1 MRDCVNEL
9 KRTSE
14 IVLRLLREDILTRKD
29 DNYLIKRV
37 HNIIIPGASEMTL
50 NQVLGMI
57 TQKQLPGFECIR
69 RTRQKMQEKYPELT
83 EVDTMIHRLDKEKEY
98 REFVRE

>member
-1 MRDCVNEL
+1 VDEL
-9 KRTSE
+9 KKTSH
-14 IVLRLLREDILTRKD
+14 IVLKLLREDILTRKD

-37 HNIIIPGASEMTL
+37 HEEVIPGASDFTL

-57 TQKQLPGFECIR
+57 NQKQLPGFECIR

-98 REFVRE
+98 REFVRCY